1 MIDID
6 SYGVCS
12 GRNPSWYIIFV
23 FSCGVNQVVGAS
35 ERHIISYHPFFLLSR
50 KIIFEVMIIERLRF
64 L

>member
-23 FSCGVNQVVGAS
+23 FSCGVNQVVGAL
-35 ERHIISYHPFFLLSR
+35 ERRIISYHPFFYYHE
-50 KIIFEVMIIERLRF
+50 K
-64 L
+64 